1 MSIDVVDVIGLAFL
15 YCAIGYFTY
24 FYYAYDV
31 VSNKSKTISYDDYP
45 VQIVLLHP
53 IFIVI
58 ALCKF
63 IKKQSVKSVEFVI
76 KITDYSDKKRRK
88 EEQSERISKASED

>member
-1 MSIDVVDVIGLAFL
+1 MSIDVVDVIGLAFI

-31 VSNKSKTISYDDYP
+31 VTNKSKTIHYDDYP

-58 ALCKF
+58 ALYKF

-88 EEQSERISKASED
+88 EERE

>member
-1 MSIDVVDVIGLAFL
+1 MSIDVADVIGLAFL

-31 VSNKSKTISYDDYP
+31 VANKSKTIYYDDYP

-58 ALCKF
+58 ALFKF
-63 IKKQSVKSVEFVI
+63 IKKESVKSVEFVI

-88 EEQSERISKASED
+88 EEQSE

>member
-31 VSNKSKTISYDDYP
+31 VTNKSKTISYDDYP

-63 IKKQSVKSVEFVI
+63 FKRECVKSVEF
-76 KITDYSDKKRRK
+76 ITLITNHSEKNAEK
-88 EEQSERISKASED
+88 ENIHVD